1 MGSERDNHT
10 DGGCVKLKRLITEF
24 IKLKKRYDDS
34 HIAAYSGYMVF
45 YLLVSAVPALA
56 AVLCV
61 GTVYLTPV
69 TQGIK
74 AVLPQIFSQQAERYI
89 ASVLE
94 ELSMLPRVPLVS
106 FSAVF
111 LLWAATRGIRATA
124 DGLDAIYKN
133 KERYGIVA
141 VTLRSLCFAAGLV
154 VLSCLSLWI
163 MAFGTLD
170 GMKEK
175 PTRMHNLFALIP
187 YGIKIAV
194 LFAALAFV
202 FAVAYTTL
210 AKSGIPFKN
219 QLVGAGLAAAGWMV
233 FSFGY
238 SVYIRHFS
246 RYSVLYGSFGAV
258 MLFLLWL
265 NMCMN
270 ILLCGALVNRIM
282 AERKQQEE
290 M

>member
-1 MGSERDNHT
+1 M
-10 DGGCVKLKRLITEF
+10 KLKKLCRQRSKRVKRLVTEF
-24 IKLKKRYDDS
+24 IRLKKRYDNC
-34 HIAAYSGYMVF
+34 HIAAYSGYMAF
-45 YLLVSAVPALA
+45 YLLISVVPALA
-56 AVLCV
+56 VLLCA
-61 GTVYLTPV
+61 GAVYLPAFTR
-69 TQGIK
+69 GIK
-74 AVLPQIFSQQAERYI
+74 AVLPRIFTQQAEGYI
-89 ASVLE
+89 ASVLG
-94 ELSMLPRVPLVS
+94 ELSLLPQVPLVS
-106 FSAVF
+106 LSTVF

-133 KERYGIVA
+133 NERYGFFA
-141 VTLRSLCFAAGLV
+141 VTVRSVLFAAGLV
-154 VLSCLSLWI
+154 GMSWFSLWL
-163 MAFGTLD
+163 MAFATAGRAE
-170 GMKEK
+170 GKAV
-175 PTRMHNLFALIP
+175 RVHNLFAIIP

-194 LFAALAFV
+194 LFAALTIV

-219 QLVGAGLAAAGWMV
+219 QLVGAGLAAVGWMV

-265 NMCMN
+265 YMCMN
-270 ILLCGALVNRIM
+270 ILLCGALLNKIR
-282 AERKQQEE
+282 AERKPQGE